1 MYTELTKEERKSIL
15 GNENFK
21 GTFVCCD
28 SNICSYC
35 ARKHY
40 PDEDFE
46 DGEKCLHCIHSRRDA
61 YTKVGC
67 SLFEDHFLGIQC
79 ITWEVDK

>member
-28 SNICSYC
+28 SPICSYC

-40 PDEDFE
+40 PDDEFE
-46 DGEKCLHCIHSRRDA
+46 DAEKCNECIHGKYGRM
-61 YTKVGC
+61 TGIN
-67 SLFEDHFLGIQC
+67 HFLGIQC
-79 ITWEVDK
+79 VTWKED